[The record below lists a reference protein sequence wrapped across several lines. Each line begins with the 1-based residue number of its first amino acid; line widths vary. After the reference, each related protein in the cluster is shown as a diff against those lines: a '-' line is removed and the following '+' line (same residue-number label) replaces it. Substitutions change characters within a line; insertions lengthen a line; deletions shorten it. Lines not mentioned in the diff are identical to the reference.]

1 MTMDIAITVVLMLL
15 AVLLLVVE
23 VALIPG
29 FGFAGVLGVL
39 LMVTSIFYSF
49 FTLGYVAGWIVVLAS
64 VVVCVSL
71 FLWALYGNSLDRLA
85 LKKKIDSSV
94 KEGGVEKLKVGDR
107 GVTKTRLALVGE
119 AYFAGETVEVKSE
132 MGMINENEEIEIVR
146 ITGGAVFVERVVGK

>member
-1 MTMDIAITVVLMLL
+1 MLL

-132 MGMINENEEIEIVR
+132 MGMINENEEIEIVC

>member
-1 MTMDIAITVVLMLL
+1 MLL

>member
-1 MTMDIAITVVLMLL
+1 MLL

-107 GVTKTRLALVGE
+107 GVTKTRLALVGD

-146 ITGGAVFVERVVGK
+146 ITGGAVFVERVGSK